1 VLEALRSEDLVT
13 RVHERGKQLRDE
25 LETALAGIPIVREVR
40 GHGYLLG
47 VSYVDPRDGS
57 SYLPRELRTAGR
69 IDEVAFE
76 AGLITLGTQPTRDG
90 FAGDQSLFAPA
101 FTATDEDLGE
111 MVDRFAG
118 AVRRVA
124 EEVDAALA
132 QGGRPA

>member
-1 VLEALRSEDLVT
+1 
-13 RVHERGKQLRDE
+13 
-25 LETALAGIPIVREVR
+25 
-40 GHGYLLG
+40 
-47 VSYVDPRDGS
+47 
-57 SYLPRELRTAGR
+57 
-69 IDEVAFE
+69 
-76 AGLITLGTQPTRDG
+76 LITLGTQPTRDG